1 MGNSKQSCLRMK
13 ISSVSIKCGPI
24 FYRESEWIIS
34 TSPQP
39 YTIMISS
46 IYRPRTIMVSRALSD
61 TTSSEKKHNN
71 SAEVKKNNIVRYNI
85 ERKKTSKTVGKKTG
99 VTLHRS

>member
-46 IYRPRTIMVSRALSD
+46 IHRPRTIMVSRALSD
-61 TTSSEKKHNN
+61 TSSEKKHNS
-71 SAEVKKNNIVRYNI
+71 SAEVKKKAFVRYNI
-85 ERKKTSKTVGKKTG
+85 ERKKTSKIVGKKTE